1 MTAVGSDLPYR
12 DAEPIPANVR
22 FGVDCTY
29 ERLGTFSR
37 IISCRDPALI
47 VGDRVVMRDWTT
59 FSIESEGF
67 VEIGDDCLLVGAL
80 FMVNERVVLG
90 RNVVVG
96 YNVTIADCDFHP
108 RDPDQRRLD
117 AVASAPHGDKGS
129 RPSLRSRPVAI
140 DDGAWIGMSAMILKG
155 VHIGSG
161 ARIAPG
167 CVVTSD
173 VPAGA
178 WIAGNPGRPVDED
191 PFGA

>member
-1 MTAVGSDLPYR
+1 MTDAAADLPYR
-12 DAEPIPANVR
+12 DVESIPANVR
-22 FGVDCTY
+22 LGAGCTY

-37 IISCRDPALI
+37 INSRRAPALI

-59 FSIESEGF
+59 FSIEGDGLI
-67 VEIGDDCLLVGAL
+67 EIGDDCLLVGAL
-80 FMVNERVVLG
+80 FMVNNHVVLG
-90 RNVVVG
+90 RGVVVG

-117 AVASAPHGDKGS
+117 AQAIAPHGNPGS
-129 RPSLRSRPVAI
+129 RPSLPSRPVVI

-155 VHIGSG
+155 VHIGSR

-167 CVVTSD
+167 CVVTSH

-178 WIAGNPGRPVDED
+178 AMAGNPGRLVEEN